1 MRLAVIADIHGNLI
15 ALETVLADLEQSG
28 GWDHLWMLGDLAAF
42 GARPAECIRRIKGL
56 ADAAEAN
63 GKKHTVRFVR
73 GNTDRYLV
81 TGARPQSKPAD
92 DQEALEKLRK
102 TAAINNAAL
111 LWGLGQ
117 LEYADYEVLKKLGS
131 ECDLHVPGYG
141 YVIGYH
147 GTPGDDEG
155 MHIMPNTPDEEAAD
169 ALLDREGRLGI
180 GAHIHVQMD
189 RMLPGDWRAIN
200 VGSVG
205 MSFDKPGYAEFGI
218 FTFEGSDVQVDLRS
232 IPVDVEAAIA
242 DLAAVGYPSID
253 FIADRYRNGVKS

>member
-15 ALETVLADLEQSG
+15 ALETVLADLADSG
-28 GWDHLWMLGDLAAF
+28 GWDHLWMLGDVAAG
-42 GARPAECIRRIKGL
+42 GARPVECIRRIKGF
-56 ADAAEAN
+56 ADSAEAE
-63 GKKHTVRFVR
+63 GKKGTVRFVR

-92 DQEALEKLRK
+92 GQEALDNMRK
-102 TAAINNAAL
+102 NTATTNGGL
-111 LWGLGQ
+111 LWTLNQ
-117 LEYADYEVLKKLGS
+117 LEYADYEVLKKLSG
-131 ECDLHVPGYG
+131 ECDLHAPGYG

-169 ALLDREGRLGI
+169 ALMDREGRLGI

-189 RMLPGDWRAIN
+189 RMLPGGWRAIN

-205 MSFDKPGYAEFGI
+205 MSFDQPGYAQFGV
-218 FTFEGSDVQVDLRS
+218 FTFEANDVLVDLRA
-232 IPVDVEAAIA
+232 IPYDVEAAIA
-242 DLAAVGYPSID
+242 DLAAVGYPSVD
-253 FIADRYRNGVKS
+253 FIANRYRNGMKS